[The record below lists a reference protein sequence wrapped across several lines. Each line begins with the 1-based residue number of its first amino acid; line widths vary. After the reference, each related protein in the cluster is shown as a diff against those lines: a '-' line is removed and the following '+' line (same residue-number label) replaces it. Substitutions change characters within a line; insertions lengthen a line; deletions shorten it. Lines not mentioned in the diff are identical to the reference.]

1 MTGLYVHIPF
11 CKRRCSYCA
20 FYSTTLLD
28 LRQRYVD
35 ALIKSIATID
45 TIDTI
50 ETIYL
55 GGGTPSQ
62 LTPRQLEQLF
72 LSIYNRYKVSP
83 LAEVTIECNPDDVTP
98 SYAAALAK
106 LPVNRVSM
114 GAQTFSDQRLRLL
127 NRRHTAAQVGQA
139 VQHLRH
145 AGFRNISIDLMYG
158 FPDETLDDW
167 QRDISSALA
176 LRPEHLSAY
185 CLTIE
190 EGTPL
195 YKQAKEPSEE
205 LQRQMYYLLLDRLA
219 AAGFEHYEISN
230 WSLSPRPLQGERGL
244 KSYRAVHNNNYWR
257 GVPYLGLGPAA
268 HSYDGRRRYWNVADL
283 HEFLRRAEQGL
294 SPVEDSELI
303 TGWTRYNDLVTV
315 ALRTCQGLDLNA
327 LSSEERLYCTN
338 AARRFLD
345 NGLLQLNGS
354 HLALTRESLFISDM
368 VMAEL
373 MKV

>member
-1 MTGLYVHIPF
+1 M
-11 CKRRCSYCA
+11 S
-20 FYSTTLLD
+20 S
-28 LRQRYVD
+28 
-35 ALIKSIATID
+35 
-45 TIDTI
+45 
-50 ETIYL
+50 
-55 GGGTPSQ
+55 
-62 LTPRQLEQLF
+62 
-72 LSIYNRYKVSP
+72 

-176 LRPEHLSAY
+176 LQPEHLSAY

-327 LSSEERLYCTN
+327 LSPEERLYCTN

-345 NGLLQLNGS
+345 DGQLQLNGS